1 MTEKPDCVAPNAL
14 RHSCH
19 PAIIIGVSRR
29 ALPLETRI
37 SSNVFDK
44 AYFGSILT
52 NQIKAAGNEP
62 TVEVHLVSGQG
73 HRVRAVID
81 AQDGWVV
88 LETYQRRA
96 ELTSRQGRWVG
107 AKETS
112 PADGELHHVAVS
124 YHTISQVVITP
135 TDAHEG
141 PRIGFSL

>member
-1 MTEKPDCVAPNAL
+1 MRPTL
-14 RHSCH
+14 QHRRH
-19 PAIIIGVSRR
+19 PTIIIASQNARSPSEKRV
-29 ALPLETRI
+29 

-44 AYFGSILT
+44 AYFNSVLAS
-52 NQIKAAGNEP
+52 QIKAAGNEP
-62 TVEVHLVSGQG
+62 MVEVHLVSGQG
-73 HRVRAVID
+73 HRVRSVLD

-96 ELTSRQGRWVG
+96 ELTSRQGRWIG
-107 AKETS
+107 AKEAS

-135 TDAHEG
+135 TDLHEG

>member
-1 MTEKPDCVAPNAL
+1 MTAGVSLTTLATPDHHYRVAKNAL
-14 RHSCH
+14 S
-19 PAIIIGVSRR
+19 
-29 ALPLETRI
+29 PLETRNR
-37 SSNVFDK
+37 SNVFDK
-44 AYFGSILT
+44 AYFSSVLA

-62 TVEVHLVSGQG
+62 MVEVHLVSGQG
-73 HRVRAVID
+73 HRVRSVLD

-107 AKETS
+107 TKEAS